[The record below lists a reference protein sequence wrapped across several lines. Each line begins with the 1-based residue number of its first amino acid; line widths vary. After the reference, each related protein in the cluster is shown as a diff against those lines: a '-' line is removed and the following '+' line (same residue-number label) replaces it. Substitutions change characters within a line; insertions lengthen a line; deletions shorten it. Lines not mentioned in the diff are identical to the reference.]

1 MTHDPLC
8 PWLNGSPLDK
18 CPPCLCDF
26 IAKVR
31 DDEHSH
37 MGIIDLAYEAGVKYA
52 VKAMTDTLNSL
63 TANGQE
69 ND

>member
-1 MTHDPLC
+1 
-8 PWLNGSPLDK
+8 
-18 CPPCLCDF
+18 
-26 IAKVR
+26 
-31 DDEHSH
+31 